1 MNEETIALLKKAIDN
16 VSKALGRFYEAIPKY
31 LRTEMLHPKKKPRG
45 SIRRARQ
52 GRDSEWRRMKK
63 Q

>member
-1 MNEETIALLKKAIDN
+1 MKDAEAFSMLKKAIEN
-16 VSKALGRFYEAIPKY
+16 VSKALGEFYAEIPKY

-52 GRDSEWRRMKK
+52 GR
-63 Q
+63 

>member
-1 MNEETIALLKKAIDN
+1 MIREEVMDLLIKSLNNI
-16 VSKALGRFYEAIPKY
+16 SKALNEYYNALPRY

-52 GRDSEWRRMKK
+52 GR
-63 Q
+63 